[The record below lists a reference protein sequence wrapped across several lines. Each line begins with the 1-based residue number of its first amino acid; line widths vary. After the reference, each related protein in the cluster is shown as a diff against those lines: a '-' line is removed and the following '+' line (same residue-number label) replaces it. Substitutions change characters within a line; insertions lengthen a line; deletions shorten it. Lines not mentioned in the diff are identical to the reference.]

1 MKDTL
6 AGVKSAKD
14 SQKGLLRAYSRA
26 ERLEDAGESNR
37 QINIEL
43 TFYNGKLGTGQ
54 KPVVRKNTIGDRPHI
69 YTGVEPSVNLFFFFG
84 SNERVL

>member
-6 AGVKSAKD
+6 AGVKSVND
-14 SQKGLLRAYSRA
+14 PQKGLLRAYSRA

-43 TFYNGKLGTGQ
+43 TFYN
-54 KPVVRKNTIGDRPHI
+54 
-69 YTGVEPSVNLFFFFG
+69 
-84 SNERVL
+84 